1 MSPVKKSAAGVLA
14 CLSLVLA
21 APSLAAEKILIGQSA
36 PLTGSNADIGKEIRD
51 GALAYFRKVNEAG
64 GVNGRAIELLSL
76 DDKNDRKTAGAN
88 AERLVNESNVVALF
102 GFASA
107 TLSLDAM
114 PVVKEKHVPFF
125 APFTGAD
132 AIHNQNPFVFVM
144 RASYAD
150 ELAKILDHWGN
161 LGADRVTV
169 LHYDDEIGNQN
180 YATVERIMKA
190 AGKKPTGIKILRN
203 ADVQPAQIDA
213 IVASDP
219 QVIVVTTLY
228 QPTAQILKALAARQ
242 RPYNMTA
249 LSFVGPSQLAKAAGA
264 NAAGVSVAGVVPPP
278 AKTTLAVVKECGEAV
293 RKAGIPELTYTNLEA
308 CIAAKVL
315 VEALRR
321 AGKDPTRESLY
332 RALSGL
338 GRYDT
343 GGYVVSFGPDVRHGS
358 HYVELAVIS
367 KNGQFRF

>member
-1 MSPVKKSAAGVLA
+1 MKTVLRAAVALLA
-14 CLSLVLA
+14 FPLAVLA
-21 APSLAAEKILIGQSA
+21 ADKIVIGQSA
-36 PLTGSNADIGKEIRD
+36 PLTGSNAEIGKDIRD
-51 GALAYFRKVNEAG
+51 GALAYFRKVNESG
-64 GVNGRAIELLSL
+64 GVNGRQIELVSL

-88 AERLVNESNVVALF
+88 ANKLVNEQNVVALF

-114 PVVKEKHVPFF
+114 PVVKDKKVPFF

-132 AIHNQNPFVFVM
+132 AIHKQNSYVFVM

-150 ELAKILDHWGN
+150 ELVKILEHWNN

-190 AGKKPTGIKILRN
+190 AGKKPVSVKFERN
-203 ADVQPAQIDA
+203 GTVTPAEIEA
-213 IVASDP
+213 IVKSDP
-219 QVIVVTTLY
+219 QVIVTTTLY
-228 QPTAQILKALAARQ
+228 GTTAKVLKALKDSNH
-242 RPYNMTA
+242 PYNMTA
-249 LSFVGPSQLAKAAGA
+249 LSFTGPSQLAKAAGA
-264 NAAGVSVAGVVPPP
+264 DGLGVSVAGVVPPP
-278 AKTTLAVVKECGEAV
+278 AKHVVPVIKECGEAI
-293 RKAGIPELTYTNLEA
+293 RKAGVPELNYTNLEA

-315 VEALRR
+315 VEGMKR
-321 AGKDPTRESLY
+321 AGRDVSRESLY
-332 RALSGL
+332 KSLAGL
-338 GRYDT
+338 GQYDA
-343 GGYVVSFGPDVRHGS
+343 GGYTVNFGPELRQGS